1 MNNGLLVI
9 DKPVGY
15 TSRDVVNIVSRFLN
29 TPKVGHAGTL
39 DPIATGILV
48 VAVGDGLK
56 LLEFLSNDIKEYI
69 ATVKFGILTD
79 TLDVTGKILKKN
91 ENYFINQSKLKDVLE
106 SFRGRY
112 FQEVPLYSSVRVN
125 GKRLYKYA
133 RENEEVEL
141 PKREVEIFDIELLE
155 SDHDG
160 FSFRVKVSKG
170 TYIRSLIRDIGE
182 KVNILCT
189 MSSLRRIKQGNF
201 DIDDAITMED
211 IEKNRIKF
219 IPSSKALN
227 DYYKVMVDESL
238 EKKVLNGCILDNKY
252 DSDVLVFENP
262 RGEVLA
268 IYKVYDKDNTKI
280 KPIKVLKKRD

>member
-9 DKPVGY
+9 DKPIGY
-15 TSRDVVNIVSRFLN
+15 TSRDVVNIVSRFLD

-39 DPIATGILV
+39 DPIATGVLV

-79 TLDVTGKILKKN
+79 TLDVTGKVLKKN
-91 ENYFINQSKLKDVLE
+91 ENYFVNQSKLKDVLE

-182 KVNILCT
+182 KANILCT
-189 MSSLRRIKQGNF
+189 MSSLRRTRQGNF
-201 DIDDAITMED
+201 EIDDAITMED

-219 IPSSKALN
+219 ISSSKALN

-252 DSDVLVFENP
+252 DSDVLVFENS

-268 IYKVYDKDNTKI
+268 MYKVYDKDNTKI